1 MLISKNVR
9 IATESAGAEYPAQ
22 PAMISTPYGRGR
34 VSPSM
39 MIQYPASSRRN
50 RLHRNTSRCRQRR
63 NTTVSTTA
71 DSPITVAPQPVP
83 AAEIPLAT
91 SVSHGVRARAKSRS
105 TAVLA

>member
-1 MLISKNVR
+1 MLISRNVR

-22 PAMISTPYGRGR
+22 PAMIGTPYGRGR
-34 VSPSM
+34 VIPSVM
-39 MIQYPASSRRN
+39 NSMASSRRN

-63 NTTVSTTA
+63 NTIVSTTA
-71 DSPITVAPQPVP
+71 DSPATVAAQPEP

-105 TAVLA
+105 TAELT

>member
-1 MLISKNVR
+1 MLISRNVR
-9 IATESAGAEYPAQ
+9 IVTESAGAEYPVQ

-34 VSPSM
+34 VIPSVINSM
-39 MIQYPASSRRN
+39 ASSRRN

-63 NTTVSTTA
+63 NTIVSTTA
-71 DSPITVAPQPVP
+71 DSPTTVAPQPEP

-105 TAVLA
+105 TAELT